1 MTKINQI
8 QSLSEIHSLYDC
20 FFIDLWGVVHNG
32 LKVFEN
38 VIDTLKFLREKKKEI
53 FFLTNAPRR
62 SSMIIKQLSE
72 FGIYRSLYDDV
83 ISSGEVT
90 WQKIKNEK
98 KINCYL
104 IGPPRDYHLVEG
116 LNLNI
121 VKETT
126 DVDIIINTGPWGDN
140 DLLENY
146 KPILNKLVKTNP
158 LMICSNPDKTVV
170 RGDNFMICA
179 GLLAEYYEKIGGK
192 VEYYGKPYE
201 EIYEFTYLKIKKK
214 SSRILVIGDSLDND
228 IKGANI
234 QNLDSLL
241 ITSGIHR
248 NVNNDKGVDKEE
260 LNALIKKKKNFS
272 EILHEKFQILRE

>member
-1 MTKINQI
+1 MTRVGQINN
-8 QSLSEIHSLYDC
+8 LAEICESYDC

-32 LKVFEN
+32 IKVFDNIKE
-38 VIDTLKFLREKKKEI
+38 TLKSLKERNKEI

-62 SSMIIKQLSE
+62 SYIIKEQLSE
-72 FGIYRSLYDDV
+72 FGIDKFLYNDV

-90 WQKIKNEK
+90 WQKINNKQK
-98 KINCYL
+98 LNCYV

-121 VKETT
+121 VKATS
-126 DVDIIINTGPWGDN
+126 DVEIIINTGPWGDD

-146 KPILNKLVKTNP
+146 KPILNQLVKKKP
-158 LMICSNPDKTVV
+158 VMICSNPDKKVV
-170 RGDNFMICA
+170 RGEKFMICA

-192 VEYYGKPYE
+192 VEYYGKPYN
-201 EIYEFTYLKIKKK
+201 EIYEFTYLRIKKR

-228 IKGANI
+228 IKGANL

-248 NVNNDKGVDKEE
+248 DVNNEKGVDKEE
-260 LNALIKKKKNFS
+260 LNDLIKKKKIYPNFYMKN
-272 EILHEKFQILRE
+272 LKF

>member
-72 FGIYRSLYDDV
+72 FGVYRSLYDDV

-126 DVDIIINTGPWGDN
+126 DVDIIINTGPWGDD

-260 LNALIKKKKNFS
+260 LNALIKKKKIFPKFYMKNF
-272 EILHEKFQILRE
+272 KF

>member
-241 ITSGIHR
+241 ITSGINR
-248 NVNNDKGVDKEE
+248 SVNNDKGVDKEE
-260 LNALIKKKKNFS
+260 LNALKKKKKIFPKFYMKNF
-272 EILHEKFQILRE
+272 KF

>member
-1 MTKINQI
+1 
-8 QSLSEIHSLYDC
+8 
-20 FFIDLWGVVHNG
+20 
-32 LKVFEN
+32 
-38 VIDTLKFLREKKKEI
+38 
-53 FFLTNAPRR
+53 
-62 SSMIIKQLSE
+62 MIIKQLSE

-260 LNALIKKKKNFS
+260 LNALIKKKKIFPKFYMKNF
-272 EILHEKFQILRE
+272 KF

>member
-260 LNALIKKKKNFS
+260 LNALIKKKKIFPKFYMKNF
-272 EILHEKFQILRE
+272 KF